1 MILRTRVHA
10 AGIAAAAALL
20 GLPAAGPAAAGPT
33 PGTDP
38 VQATAPAP
46 VSALAAQDQVEA
58 FLTAYLKA
66 RMGTTEDATPDE
78 VRRTFLTP
86 ELNRALTAWA
96 AAHPAQDPVFRAPNA
111 PSSWTFRGAGRDTSS
126 VVVTQRWGDGTTA
139 DVLYT
144 VRPGDL
150 LITSIADRPATG

>member
-1 MILRTRVHA
+1 HA

-20 GLPAAGPAAAGPT
+20 GLPAAGPAAAGPP
-33 PGTDP
+33 PGSDP
-38 VQATAPAP
+38 VQATVPAPAP

-58 FLTAYLKA
+58 FLAAYLKA